1 MNVID
6 TKLKEVKIIEP
17 SIFNDERGYF
27 FESFNSKRFNQ
38 AIGKDINFVQDNH
51 SFSTKNTLRGIH
63 YQLPPHAQGK
73 LVRVL
78 EGEVYDVA
86 VDLRKSSDS
95 FGAWTG
101 AILSGENKKQFWVP
115 EGFGHGF
122 VVLSESAHFLYKTT
136 NYYNKESEGSIIWND
151 KELEIDWKTDNPIL
165 SDKDAAA
172 NELQEAK
179 LFE

>member
-17 SIFNDERGYF
+17 SIFSDERGYF
-27 FESFNSKRFNQ
+27 FESFNSNRFNQ

-78 EGEVYDVA
+78 EGEVYDIA
-86 VDLRKSSDS
+86 VDLRRSSDS
-95 FGAWTG
+95 FGIWTG
-101 AILSGENKKQFWVP
+101 VILSGENKKQFWVP

-151 KELEIDWKTDNPIL
+151 KKLEIDWKIDNPIL

-172 NELQEAK
+172 SKLQEAK